1 MTHWQRLLLWI
12 DKRRVGWHLVEATQ
26 GRFYVRYLDGAKSHK
41 FFYSTAKD
49 YAELFGGA
57 VVHAAS
63 GQVVYEAVR
72 AFPNP
77 GNARAQ

>member
-1 MTHWQRLLLWI
+1 M
-12 DKRRVGWHLVEATQ
+12 
-26 GRFYVRYLDGAKSHK
+26 GAKSHK